1 MNLSRSSS
9 RPLSRITKAIGIK
22 SPKNIIPS
30 TIGLTI
36 IPSRCPKCIHSLFSG
51 NRISALTAEII
62 KNDKDDKPNAY
73 DHDADVA
80 LYKYAEATA
89 KTKVKKN
96 PNFRLEGS

>member
-9 RPLSRITKAIGIK
+9 RLLSRITKAIGVK

-36 IPSRCPKCIHSLFSG
+36 IPSRCPKCIHSLLSG

-62 KNDKDDKPNAY
+62 KNDKDVKPNAY
-73 DHDADVA
+73 YHDADVA
-80 LYKYAEATA
+80 L
-89 KTKVKKN
+89 
-96 PNFRLEGS
+96 

>member
-9 RPLSRITKAIGIK
+9 RPLSRITKAIGVK

-36 IPSRCPKCIHSLFSG
+36 IPSRCPKCIHSLLSG
-51 NRISALTAEII
+51 KSNSDLTAEII
-62 KNDKDDKPNAY
+62 KKVNYVKPNAY

-80 LYKYAEATA
+80 L
-89 KTKVKKN
+89 
-96 PNFRLEGS
+96 